1 MHAGLYK
8 LELFELYFQMI
19 KTARKSYDPEPNR
32 LCNPCTILFAS
43 VFSLQLGRKRL
54 IFILDLNS
62 VFKIAFCQ
70 LLI

>member
-43 VFSLQLGRKRL
+43 VFFSSAWPEKAHIYPRFKFSL
-54 IFILDLNS
+54 
-62 VFKIAFCQ
+62 
-70 LLI
+70 